1 MTPVDFLINQI
12 KPFLISVM
20 PAKNKMSVVE
30 TKNKM
35 SVVEGDN
42 SPNYSASA
50 AHQNHPPIPKP
61 KSKTEIGFP
70 IQIPSA
76 SLDMTGLQLFCAILF
91 NIILIIGKTF

>member
-1 MTPVDFLINQI
+1 
-12 KPFLISVM
+12 
-20 PAKNKMSVVE
+20 MSAVE
-30 TKNKM
+30 TKNRMSVIPKKNRM

-42 SPNYSASA
+42 SPNSSASKP
-50 AHQNHPPIPKP
+50 HQNHPPIPKP

-76 SLDMTGLQLFCAILF
+76 SIDMTALQLFFAVLF